1 MARLPNFLV
10 IIRSEKL
17 SGKGQ
22 GRGGRGAKKRT
33 FRFGKKNVSFPKVE
47 TFRFADY
54 TCKQWTKSRMFY
66 HSGAYQQAVESYA
79 EIQKEM
85 KGNARFMF
93 EYGHALH
100 KLHKPEISNKVLKE
114 ALKVSGDPMIL
125 NIIGK
130 NEQEMKHYDSAEYW
144 FMRAVHRLP
153 GRIYPYYLLAHLYAE
168 PAFYQCDKLE
178 QMVQTVLEKEPKVQ
192 STAIKQM
199 RRKARELLKKVPEN

>member
-1 MARLPNFLV
+1 MRGQTF
-10 IIRSEKL
+10 S
-17 SGKGQ
+17 KG
-22 GRGGRGAKKRT
+22 RT
-33 FRFGKKNVSFPKVE
+33 RIP
-47 TFRFADY
+47 
-54 TCKQWTKSRMFY
+54 
-66 HSGAYQQAVESYA
+66 QAVESYA

-100 KLHKPEISNKVLKE
+100 KLHEPELSNKVLKE

-153 GRIYPYYLLAHLYAE
+153 GRIYPYLIFQAYEVYA
-168 PAFYQCDKLE
+168 KHGHT
-178 QMVQTVLEKEPKVQ
+178 QT
-192 STAIKQM
+192 
-199 RRKARELLKKVPEN
+199 

>member
-1 MARLPNFLV
+1 
-10 IIRSEKL
+10 
-17 SGKGQ
+17 
-22 GRGGRGAKKRT
+22 
-33 FRFGKKNVSFPKVE
+33 
-47 TFRFADY
+47 
-54 TCKQWTKSRMFY
+54 MFY

-100 KLHKPEISNKVLKE
+100 KLHEPELSNKVLKE

-130 NEQEMKHYDSAEYW
+130 NEQDMKHYDSAEYW

-153 GRIYPYYLLAHLYAE
+153 GRIYPYYL
-168 PAFYQCDKLE
+168 FG
-178 QMVQTVLEKEPKVQ
+178 Q
-192 STAIKQM
+192 SICGSVF
-199 RRKARELLKKVPEN
+199 LSV

>member
-1 MARLPNFLV
+1 
-10 IIRSEKL
+10 
-17 SGKGQ
+17 
-22 GRGGRGAKKRT
+22 
-33 FRFGKKNVSFPKVE
+33 
-47 TFRFADY
+47 
-54 TCKQWTKSRMFY
+54 MFY

-100 KLHKPEISNKVLKE
+100 KLHEPELSNKVLKE

-130 NEQEMKHYDSAEYW
+130 KEQDMKHYDSAEYW

-153 GRIYPYYLLAHLYAE
+153 GRIYPYYLLANLYAD
-168 PAFYQCDKLE
+168 PFFYRCDKLE
-178 QMVQTVLEKEPKVQ
+178 RMVQTVLEKEPKIQ